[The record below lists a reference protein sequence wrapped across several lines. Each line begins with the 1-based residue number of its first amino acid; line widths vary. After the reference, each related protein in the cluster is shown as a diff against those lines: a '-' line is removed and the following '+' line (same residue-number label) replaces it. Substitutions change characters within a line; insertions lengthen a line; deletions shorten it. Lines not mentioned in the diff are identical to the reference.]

1 MNARFGELLRESRVS
16 RGLSQLRL
24 ASSARV
30 STRHLSFL
38 ETGRSL
44 PSREMVVQLADVLD
58 LPPRQRNA
66 MLLAAGY
73 APIYRERALDS
84 PELAA
89 IRRVIAR
96 LIESHAPYPA
106 LVLDRA
112 YDIVMMSSAA
122 ERLRALTAPGR
133 APATNLLRWLLAS
146 DGLRPFITNFDEV
159 ASSLVRRLRR
169 EARSP
174 AERATLDRIVRESLA
189 DASIDIGAPGP
200 VIPAIAVEWR
210 FGDVEVSTIST
221 ITTFG
226 TTADVTLDE
235 LHIETVIP
243 IDEASDA
250 ALRAMLSVDAD
261 SVRPR

>member
-1 MNARFGELLRESRVS
+1 MNVRFGQLLRESRTS

-24 ASSARV
+24 ASQAGV

-38 ETGRSL
+38 ETGRAL
-44 PSREMVVQLADVLD
+44 PSREMVMQLADVLD
-58 LPPRQRNA
+58 LPPRHRNT

-73 APIYRERALDS
+73 APIYREHALDS

-89 IRRVIAR
+89 MRRVIAR

-106 LVLDRA
+106 IVLDRA
-112 YDIVMMSSAA
+112 YDIVMANSAA
-122 ERLRALTAPGR
+122 ERLRTLTASGR
-133 APATNLLRWLLAS
+133 PPATNLLRWILAS
-146 DGLRPFITNFDEV
+146 DGLRPYLANFDEV
-159 ASSLVRRLRR
+159 ASMLVRRIRR

-189 DASIDIGAPGP
+189 DASIDVDAPGP
-200 VIPAIAVEWR
+200 VMPVVAVEWR
-210 FGDVEVSTIST
+210 FGGVAISTIST

-235 LHIETVIP
+235 LHIETVLP
-243 IDEASDA
+243 VDDASDA
-250 ALRAMLSVDAD
+250 ALRAMLAVTS
-261 SVRPR
+261 